1 MWIALSVLLVAVAI
15 VAVILT
21 SASLR
26 GEKPF
31 EYQHIVPFHG
41 DRARSILGIVED
53 AKRKWLMGSL
63 WLVVVSILSSAF
75 SVLLRPNWLSRIL
88 LACGLVAYLSVLF
101 LPQLIW
107 EVR

>member
-1 MWIALSVLLVAVAI
+1 MWIALFSLLVAVTV

-26 GEKPF
+26 GERPF
-31 EYQHIVPFHG
+31 EYQHIIPFHA
-41 DRARSILGIVED
+41 DRVRSILGIVED
-53 AKRKWLMGSL
+53 AQRKWLMGSL
-63 WLVVVSILSSAF
+63 WLVVVSILSSGF

-107 EVR
+107 QVR